1 MSDNPLG
8 KGCGE
13 VIVKHKWSNLVVL
26 ALGKCGLVE
35 EDIEEIVTHPWD
47 KLESLW
53 LSYNHFGV
61 KGIKTL
67 SSKDWP
73 KL

>member
-1 MSDNPLG
+1 MEQFGCSCLG
-8 KGCGE
+8 YYSIHE
-13 VIVKHKWSNLVVL
+13 
-26 ALGKCGLVE
+26 GKCGLVE

-47 KLESLW
+47 RLESLW